1 MKKDI
6 TVEEAAR
13 ALNELEI
20 KTTFLSEADGYDSRR
35 LSVVH
40 KHGRI
45 SSPISYEVRLKQ
57 RQHDETDKVTVKEF
71 DTLYEAVRFYNNM
84 R

>member
-1 MKKDI
+1 MKKDVTI
-6 TVEEAAR
+6 EEAAR
-13 ALNELEI
+13 ALYELEI
-20 KTTFLSEADGYDSRR
+20 KTTFLSETDGYDSRR

-40 KHGRI
+40 RPGKI

-57 RQHDETDKVTVKEF
+57 RQHDETDKVTAKEF
-71 DTLYEAVRFYNNM
+71 DTLYEAVRSYNNM